1 MVYILGYW
9 YFDETR
15 TDALSST
22 EKVFHCGTT
31 EQRFTSIYYLSR
43 IPDRLLGTAS
53 PQKKLNFTRSQYIK
67 QHPYNSTLQEMD
79 YRAAIIDAL
88 DTLRKRDVA
97 DKQPFKAKAYQKVI
111 AQLQTGTSAIH
122 SWEDLKTVEGVGE
135 KIRKKIDEIFATG
148 VLASAERTKAS
159 GTLSALEAFQ
169 GIYGVGPAKASALV
183 KAGIKTVEDLRSAAA
198 ADPSIL
204 NTNQTLGLHYYE
216 DLLQRIP
223 RVEMDEHAALLSKA
237 CPSSLTMDI
246 VGSYRRGAASSGDI
260 DVLLKAEGKQAGK
273 AFLTMIENI
282 KAAYPIV
289 EILAQGPKKCMAI
302 IKLTPTSTARRL
314 DLLLTPAAEY
324 AYALFYFTGSDKFN
338 VAVRSHALTLGY
350 SLNEHSLS
358 VVESSMPAPPPM
370 ESEEDIF
377 GFLCLKYIP
386 PTERVDAGQVIAE

>member
-1 MVYILGYW
+1 
-9 YFDETR
+9 
-15 TDALSST
+15 
-22 EKVFHCGTT
+22 
-31 EQRFTSIYYLSR
+31 
-43 IPDRLLGTAS
+43 
-53 PQKKLNFTRSQYIK
+53 
-67 QHPYNSTLQEMD
+67 MD

-111 AQLQTGTSAIH
+111 AQLQAGSGASANQIH
-122 SWEDLKTVEGVGE
+122 SWEDLKNIQGIGE
-135 KIRKKIDEIFATG
+135 KIRTKIDEIFATG

-183 KAGIKTVEDLRSAAA
+183 KAGIKTIADLRSAAD

-204 NTNQTLGLHYYE
+204 NTNQTLGLRYYE
-216 DLLQRIP
+216 DLLERIP
-223 RVEMDEHAALLSKA
+223 RAEMDTHAALLSKA

-260 DVLLKAEGKQAGK
+260 DVLLKADTKVSAS
-273 AFLTMIENI
+273 AFKKMVENI

-289 EILAQGPKKCMAI
+289 EILALGPKKCMAI
-302 IKLTPTSTARRL
+302 IKLGPTATARRL

-350 SLNEHSLS
+350 SLNEHTMSIMDP
-358 VVESSMPAPPPM
+358 SMPAPPPM

-386 PTERVDAGQVIAE
+386 PNERVDAAQVVEL

>member
-1 MVYILGYW
+1 
-9 YFDETR
+9 
-15 TDALSST
+15 
-22 EKVFHCGTT
+22 
-31 EQRFTSIYYLSR
+31 
-43 IPDRLLGTAS
+43 
-53 PQKKLNFTRSQYIK
+53 
-67 QHPYNSTLQEMD
+67 MD
-79 YRAAIIDAL
+79 YSAAIIDAL

-204 NTNQTLGLHYYE
+204 NTNQTLGLRYYE

-223 RVEMDEHAALLSKA
+223 RAEMDEHAALLSKA

-260 DVLLKAEGKQAGK
+260 DVLLKADTKVSAS
-273 AFLTMIENI
+273 AFKKMVENI

-289 EILAQGPKKCMAI
+289 EILALGPKKCMAI
-302 IKLTPTSTARRL
+302 IKLGPTATARRL
-314 DLLLTPAAEY
+314 DLLLTPSAEY

-338 VAVRSHALTLGY
+338 VAVRSHALELGY
-350 SLNEHSLS
+350 SLNEHTLT
-358 VVESSMPAPPPM
+358 VIEQSMPAPPLM

>member
-1 MVYILGYW
+1 
-9 YFDETR
+9 
-15 TDALSST
+15 
-22 EKVFHCGTT
+22 
-31 EQRFTSIYYLSR
+31 
-43 IPDRLLGTAS
+43 
-53 PQKKLNFTRSQYIK
+53 
-67 QHPYNSTLQEMD
+67 MD

-111 AQLQTGTSAIH
+111 TQLQAGTSAIH

-169 GIYGVGPAKASALV
+169 CIYGVGPAKASALV
-183 KAGIKTVEDLRSAAA
+183 KAGIKTIADLRSVAA

-223 RVEMDEHAALLSKA
+223 RAEMDEHAALLSKA

-260 DVLLKAEGKQAGK
+260 DVLLKADTKVSAS
-273 AFLTMIENI
+273 AFKKMVENI

-289 EILAQGPKKCMAI
+289 EILALGPKKCMAI
-302 IKLTPTSTARRL
+302 IKLGPTATARRL
-314 DLLLTPAAEY
+314 DLLLTPSAEY

-338 VAVRSHALTLGY
+338 VAVRSHALELGY
-350 SLNEHSLS
+350 SLNEHTLT
-358 VVESSMPAPPPM
+358 VMEQSMPAPPPM

-386 PTERVDAGQVIAE
+386 PTERVDVGQVIAE